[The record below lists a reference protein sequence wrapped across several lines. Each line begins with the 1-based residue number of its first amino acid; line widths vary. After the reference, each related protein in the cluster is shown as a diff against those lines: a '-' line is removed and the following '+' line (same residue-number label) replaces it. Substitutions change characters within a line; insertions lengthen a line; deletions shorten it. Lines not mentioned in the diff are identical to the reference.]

1 MSGFSIL
8 IITLPPLRGG
18 VPTKARILA
27 NHLRSVGNRVSI
39 AHYATFSDYRPLV
52 CPSWSFLSGKK
63 PFVEESQCFGNF
75 QSYAVGCFFPELE
88 FTYYCS
94 SELWRHVFQNFDR
107 FIIVSGTV
115 LLANPLTEMRVP
127 YFVWCASTVADD
139 RSDRA
144 RAMPVFRRIFDSVC
158 VGPVHRFI
166 EKKILRSDAHFG
178 CVSSYTKET
187 LIAAGGKK
195 QNFDVIPIP
204 VNTRIFVPPRHPPSR
219 GIIGFAGRADD
230 PRKNINLLF
239 RAIKIL
245 SKKEPNIKLLLT
257 GEANPLLQ
265 RKIEAL
271 DIVDNVSWV
280 GWLKDHELP
289 NFYQSLDVFVFTSS
303 KEGLGISGLE
313 AMASGVP
320 VISTPCGGPLDY
332 VSDGST
338 GLLVDF
344 DENSLADAISKLVIG
359 RGLRN
364 MLGHNGRTM
373 IEEKYNHQDFEGNIA
388 SIWKRVWGDNL

>member
-158 VGPVHRFI
+158 VSNGYF
-166 EKKILRSDAHFG
+166 LFYGSTNADQN
-178 CVSSYTKET
+178 
-187 LIAAGGKK
+187 L
-195 QNFDVIPIP
+195 QNFVK
-204 VNTRIFVPPRHPPSR
+204 NLRQTHKLKTNYQIFSC
-219 GIIGFAGRADD
+219 F
-230 PRKNINLLF
+230 
-239 RAIKIL
+239 
-245 SKKEPNIKLLLT
+245 
-257 GEANPLLQ
+257 
-265 RKIEAL
+265 
-271 DIVDNVSWV
+271 
-280 GWLKDHELP
+280 LKDVEKM
-289 NFYQSLDVFVFTSS
+289 FG
-303 KEGLGISGLE
+303 ECGL
-313 AMASGVP
+313 MN
-320 VISTPCGGPLDY
+320 ST
-332 VSDGST
+332 
-338 GLLVDF
+338 
-344 DENSLADAISKLVIG
+344 KLVKVC
-359 RGLRN
+359 L
-364 MLGHNGRTM
+364 
-373 IEEKYNHQDFEGNIA
+373 
-388 SIWKRVWGDNL
+388 